1 MNDSVLEMERLI
13 PAPPERVFEYWTEP
27 ELVAKWFGPGDFDV
41 PSSQLDLRPGGKWRT
56 TIRSP
61 EGKLRSVS
69 GVYSAIEPPRRL
81 VFTWAWDDDDGVRGH
96 ENSSDCHAR
105 ADAGRNAAT
114 AGAGGFPK
122 PRGPRSAQRRLGVV
136 AQQIGAAGGLSS
148 VKRN

>member
-1 MNDSVLEMERLI
+1 MNDNVLEMERLI

-61 EGKLRSVS
+61 EGKLRTVS
-69 GVYSAIEPPRRL
+69 GVYNTIDPPRRL

-96 ENSSDCHAR
+96 ETQVTVTLEPTPGGTRLRLVQEDFQNREIRDRHNGGWASSLSKLQQL
-105 ADAGRNAAT
+105 AA
-114 AGAGGFPK
+114 
-122 PRGPRSAQRRLGVV
+122 
-136 AQQIGAAGGLSS
+136 
-148 VKRN
+148 

>member
-96 ENSSDCHAR
+96 ETQVTVTLEPTPGGTRLRLVQEDFQTREVRDRHNGGWTSSLNKLQQL
-105 ADAGRNAAT
+105 AG
-114 AGAGGFPK
+114 
-122 PRGPRSAQRRLGVV
+122 
-136 AQQIGAAGGLSS
+136 
-148 VKRN
+148 

>member
-1 MNDSVLEMERLI
+1 MNDNVLEMERLI

-61 EGKLRSVS
+61 EGELRTVS

-81 VFTWAWDDDDGVRGH
+81 VFTWAWDDDNGVRGH
-96 ENSSDCHAR
+96 ETQVTVTLEPTPGGTRLRLVQEDFQNREVRDRHNGGWTSSLNKLQR
-105 ADAGRNAAT
+105 VAG
-114 AGAGGFPK
+114 
-122 PRGPRSAQRRLGVV
+122 
-136 AQQIGAAGGLSS
+136 
-148 VKRN
+148 

>member
-61 EGKLRSVS
+61 EGKLRTVS

-96 ENSSDCHAR
+96 ETEVTVTLEPTPGGTRLRLVQEDFQNREVRDRHNGGWASSLSKLER
-105 ADAGRNAAT
+105 LAG
-114 AGAGGFPK
+114 
-122 PRGPRSAQRRLGVV
+122 
-136 AQQIGAAGGLSS
+136 
-148 VKRN
+148 

>member
-1 MNDSVLEMERLI
+1 MNDNVLEMERLI
-13 PAPPERVFEYWTEP
+13 AAPPERVFEYWTEP

-41 PSSQLDLRPGGKWRT
+41 PSSQLDLRRGGKWRT

-96 ENSSDCHAR
+96 ETQVTVTLEPTPGGTRLRLVQEDSQSREVRDRHNGGWASSLSKLQQL
-105 ADAGRNAAT
+105 AG
-114 AGAGGFPK
+114 
-122 PRGPRSAQRRLGVV
+122 
-136 AQQIGAAGGLSS
+136 
-148 VKRN
+148 

>member
-1 MNDSVLEMERLI
+1 MNDNVLELERLI

-61 EGKLRSVS
+61 EGKLRTVS
-69 GVYSAIEPPRRL
+69 GVYSAIDPPRRL

-96 ENSSDCHAR
+96 ETQVTVTLEPTPGGTRLRLVQEDFQNREVRDLHSGGWGSSLSKLQR
-105 ADAGRNAAT
+105 LAG
-114 AGAGGFPK
+114 
-122 PRGPRSAQRRLGVV
+122 
-136 AQQIGAAGGLSS
+136 
-148 VKRN
+148 